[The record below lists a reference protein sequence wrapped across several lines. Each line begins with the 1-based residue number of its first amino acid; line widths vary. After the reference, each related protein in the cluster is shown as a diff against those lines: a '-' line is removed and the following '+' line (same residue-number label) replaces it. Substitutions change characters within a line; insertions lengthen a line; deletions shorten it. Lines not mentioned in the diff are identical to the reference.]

1 MSLKILFVDELKGF
15 YKSKVMIVLWVGLP
29 LLSLLFH
36 YIVPDTE
43 GIPISSIVAIILSSI
58 GGTLG
63 SAMLSTSIASEKIRH
78 VYDLFL
84 IRPVKRTSILLA
96 KFFSVYLCLI
106 IATGISLTLG
116 LILDQIFIGNL
127 PEFVLNQTIESLTIS
142 IAAMA
147 ISCSIGIFFGI
158 IVSSVPVAT
167 ILSVYIG
174 NQISAIS
181 ILPTLFLDFID
192 PIIFS
197 LLVGCIAAVLMLTI
211 SSILFS
217 RKQF

>member
-29 LLSLLFH
+29 LLSLLFN
-36 YIVPDTE
+36 YITPNTE
-43 GIPISSIVAIILSSI
+43 GFPISSIVAIILSSV
-58 GGTLG
+58 GGTLA

-78 VYDLFL
+78 VYDLYL
-84 IRPVKRTSILLA
+84 IRPVKRTNILLA
-96 KFFSVYLCLI
+96 KYFSVYLCLI

-127 PEFVLNQTIESLTIS
+127 PDYVLNQTIESLTIS
-142 IAAMA
+142 MAAMA
-147 ISCSIGIFFGI
+147 ISCSIGVFFGI

-181 ILPTLFLDFID
+181 ILPTIFLDFID
-192 PIIFS
+192 PVIFS
-197 LLVGCIAAVLMLTI
+197 LIIGPIAAAIMLTV

>member
-1 MSLKILFVDELKGF
+1 MSLKILFADELKGF

-63 SAMLSTSIASEKIRH
+63 SAMLSTSIASEKMRH

-197 LLVGCIAAVLMLTI
+197 LLVGSIAAVIMLTL
-211 SSILFS
+211 SSVLFS

>member
-1 MSLKILFVDELKGF
+1 MSLRILFVDELKGF

-63 SAMLSTSIASEKIRH
+63 SAMLSTSIASEKMRH

-142 IAAMA
+142 MAAMA

-181 ILPTLFLDFID
+181 ILPTVFLDFID
-192 PIIFS
+192 PIVFS
-197 LLVGCIAAVLMLTI
+197 LLIGCIAAVLMLTI

>member
-58 GGTLG
+58 GGTLA
-63 SAMLSTSIASEKIRH
+63 SAMLSTSIASEKMRH
-78 VYDLFL
+78 VYDLYL
-84 IRPVKRTSILLA
+84 IRPVKRTNILLA
-96 KFFSVYLCLI
+96 KYFSVYLCLI

-127 PEFVLNQTIESLTIS
+127 PDYVLNQTLESLAIS
-142 IAAMA
+142 MAAMA

-197 LLVGCIAAVLMLTI
+197 LLVGSIAAVIMLTV

>member
-29 LLSLLFH
+29 LLSLLFN
-36 YIVPDTE
+36 YITPNTE
-43 GIPISSIVAIILSSI
+43 GFPISSIVAIILSSV
-58 GGTLG
+58 GGTLA

-78 VYDLFL
+78 VYDLYL
-84 IRPVKRTSILLA
+84 IRPVKRTNILLA
-96 KFFSVYLCLI
+96 KYFSVYLCLI

-127 PEFVLNQTIESLTIS
+127 PDYVLNQTIESLTIS
-142 IAAMA
+142 MAAMA
-147 ISCSIGIFFGI
+147 ISCSIGVFFGI

-192 PIIFS
+192 PVIFS
-197 LLVGCIAAVLMLTI
+197 LIIGPIAAAIMLTV

>member
-29 LLSLLFH
+29 LLSLFFH

-192 PIIFS
+192 PIVFS
-197 LLVGCIAAVLMLTI
+197 LLVGCTSAVFMLTV

>member
-58 GGTLG
+58 GGTLA
-63 SAMLSTSIASEKIRH
+63 SAMLSTSIASEKMRH
-78 VYDLFL
+78 VYDLYL
-84 IRPVKRTSILLA
+84 IRPVKRTNILLA
-96 KFFSVYLCLI
+96 KYFSVYLCLI

-127 PEFVLNQTIESLTIS
+127 PEYVLNQTLESLTIS
-142 IAAMA
+142 MAAMA
-147 ISCSIGIFFGI
+147 ISCSIGIFFGV

-181 ILPTLFLDFID
+181 ILPTLFFDFID

-197 LLVGCIAAVLMLTI
+197 LLVGSIAAVIMLTV

>member
-1 MSLKILFVDELKGF
+1 MSLKILFIDELKGF
-15 YKSKVMIVLWVGLP
+15 YKSKVMIVLWVGFP

-36 YIVPDTE
+36 YITPDTE
-43 GIPISSIVAIILSSI
+43 GLPFSSIVAIILSSV
-58 GGTLG
+58 GGTLA
-63 SAMLSTSIASEKIRH
+63 SAMLSTSIASEKMHH
-78 VYDLFL
+78 VYDLYL
-84 IRPVKRTSILLA
+84 IRPVKRTNILLA
-96 KFFSVYLCLI
+96 KYFSVYLCLI
-106 IATGISLTLG
+106 IATAISLTLG

-127 PEFVLNQTIESLTIS
+127 PEYVLNQTIESLSIS
-142 IAAMA
+142 MAAMA
-147 ISCSIGIFFGI
+147 ISCSIGVFFGI

-181 ILPTLFLDFID
+181 ILPTVFFEFID

-197 LLVGCIAAVLMLTI
+197 LLVGSIAAVIMLTV

>member
-181 ILPTLFLDFID
+181 ILPTLFLNFID

-197 LLVGCIAAVLMLTI
+197 LLVGSIAVVIMLTV

>member
-181 ILPTLFLDFID
+181 ILPTVFLDFID
-192 PIIFS
+192 PIVFS

>member
-1 MSLKILFVDELKGF
+1 MSFKILFADELKGF

-36 YIVPDTE
+36 YITPNTE
-43 GIPISSIVAIILSSI
+43 GFPISSIVAIILSSV
-58 GGTLG
+58 GGTLA
-63 SAMLSTSIASEKIRH
+63 SAMLSTSIASEKLRH
-78 VYDLFL
+78 VYDLYL
-84 IRPVKRTSILLA
+84 IRPVKRTNILLA
-96 KFFSVYLCLI
+96 KYFSVYLCLI

-127 PEFVLNQTIESLTIS
+127 PEYVLNQTIESLTIS
-142 IAAMA
+142 MAAMA
-147 ISCSIGIFFGI
+147 ISCSIGVFFGI
-158 IVSSVPVAT
+158 LVSSVPVAT

-181 ILPTLFLDFID
+181 ILPTVFLDFID
-192 PIIFS
+192 PVIFS
-197 LLVGCIAAVLMLTI
+197 LIIGPIAAVIMLTV

>member
-1 MSLKILFVDELKGF
+1 MSLKILFADELKGF

-63 SAMLSTSIASEKIRH
+63 SAMLSTSIASEKMRH

-96 KFFSVYLCLI
+96 KFFSVYFCLI

-197 LLVGCIAAVLMLTI
+197 LLVGSIAAVIMLTV
-211 SSILFS
+211 SSVLFS

>member
-1 MSLKILFVDELKGF
+1 MSLKILFADELKGF

-63 SAMLSTSIASEKIRH
+63 SAMLSTSIASEKMRH

-142 IAAMA
+142 MAAMA

-181 ILPTLFLDFID
+181 ILPTVLLDFID

-197 LLVGCIAAVLMLTI
+197 LLVGFIATVIMLTI
-211 SSILFS
+211 SNILFS

>member
-29 LLSLLFH
+29 LLSLLFR
-36 YIVPDTE
+36 YITPETE
-43 GIPISSIVAIILSSI
+43 GFPFSSIVAIILSSI
-58 GGTLG
+58 GGTLA

-84 IRPVKRTSILLA
+84 IRPVKRTNILLA
-96 KFFSVYLCLI
+96 KYFSVYLCLI

-116 LILDQIFIGNL
+116 LILDQIFIGSL
-127 PEFVLNQTIESLTIS
+127 PEYVLNQTLESLTIS
-142 IAAMA
+142 LAAMA
-147 ISCSIGIFFGI
+147 ISCSIGIFFGVV
-158 IVSSVPVAT
+158 VSSVPVAT
-167 ILSVYIG
+167 ILSVYVG

-181 ILPTLFLDFID
+181 ILPTLLLDFIN

-197 LLVGCIAAVLMLTI
+197 LLVGCIAAVIMLAI

-217 RKQF
+217 RRQF

>member
-1 MSLKILFVDELKGF
+1 MSFKILFADELKGF

-36 YIVPDTE
+36 YITPDTE
-43 GIPISSIVAIILSSI
+43 GLPFSSIVAIILSSV
-58 GGTLG
+58 GGTLA

-78 VYDLFL
+78 VYDLYL
-84 IRPVKRTSILLA
+84 IRPVKRTNILLA
-96 KFFSVYLCLI
+96 KYFSVYLCLI

-127 PEFVLNQTIESLTIS
+127 PEYVLNQTIESLTIS
-142 IAAMA
+142 MAAMA

-181 ILPTLFLDFID
+181 ILPTIFLDFID

-197 LLVGCIAAVLMLTI
+197 LLVGSIAAVIMLTV
-211 SSILFS
+211 SSVLFS

>member
-84 IRPVKRTSILLA
+84 IRPVKRTSILIA

-197 LLVGCIAAVLMLTI
+197 LLVGSIAAVIMLTL
-211 SSILFS
+211 SSVLFS

>member
-1 MSLKILFVDELKGF
+1 MSLKILFADELKGF

-36 YIVPDTE
+36 YVVPNTE

-142 IAAMA
+142 MAAMA

-181 ILPTLFLDFID
+181 ILPTVLLDFID

-197 LLVGCIAAVLMLTI
+197 LLVGFIATVIMLTI
-211 SSILFS
+211 SNILFS

>member
-1 MSLKILFVDELKGF
+1 MSLKILFLDELKGF

-36 YIVPDTE
+36 YITPNIEGVPF
-43 GIPISSIVAIILSSI
+43 SSIVAIILSSI
-58 GGTLG
+58 GGTLAA
-63 SAMLSTSIASEKIRH
+63 AMLSTSIASEKIRH

-84 IRPVKRTSILLA
+84 IRPVKRTNILLA

-106 IATGISLTLG
+106 IATSISLTLG

-127 PEFVLNQTIESLTIS
+127 PEYVLNQIIESLIIS
-142 IAAMA
+142 MAAMA
-147 ISCSIGIFFGI
+147 ISCSIGIFFGVV
-158 IVSSVPVAT
+158 VSSVCVAT

-181 ILPTLFLDFID
+181 ILPTLFLDFIN

-197 LLVGCIAAVLMLTI
+197 LLVGCIAAVIMLTV

>member
-63 SAMLSTSIASEKIRH
+63 SAMLSTSIASEKMRH

-142 IAAMA
+142 LAAMA

-181 ILPTLFLDFID
+181 ILPTVFLDFID
-192 PIIFS
+192 PIVFS

>member
-106 IATGISLTLG
+106 IATGISLTH
-116 LILDQIFIGNL
+116 
-127 PEFVLNQTIESLTIS
+127 
-142 IAAMA
+142 
-147 ISCSIGIFFGI
+147 
-158 IVSSVPVAT
+158 
-167 ILSVYIG
+167 
-174 NQISAIS
+174 
-181 ILPTLFLDFID
+181 
-192 PIIFS
+192 
-197 LLVGCIAAVLMLTI
+197 
-211 SSILFS
+211 
-217 RKQF
+217 

>member
-1 MSLKILFVDELKGF
+1 MSLKILFLDELKGF

-197 LLVGCIAAVLMLTI
+197 LLVGCIAAVIMLTL

>member
-29 LLSLLFH
+29 LISLLFR
-36 YIVPDTE
+36 YITPE
-43 GIPISSIVAIILSSI
+43 IEEFPFSSVVAIILSSI
-58 GGTLG
+58 GGTLA
-63 SAMLSTSIASEKIRH
+63 SAMLSTSIANEKIRH

-84 IRPVKRTSILLA
+84 IRPVKRVNILLA
-96 KFFSVYLCLI
+96 KYFSVYLCLI

-116 LILDQIFIGNL
+116 LILDQIFIGSL
-127 PEFVLNQTIESLTIS
+127 PEYVLNQTLESLTIS
-142 IAAMA
+142 LAAMA
-147 ISCSIGIFFGI
+147 ISCSIGIFFGV

-181 ILPTLFLDFID
+181 ILPTIFLDFID

-197 LLVGCIAAVLMLTI
+197 LLVGCIAAVIMLTV
-211 SSILFS
+211 SSILFT

>member
-29 LLSLLFH
+29 LISLLFR
-36 YIVPDTE
+36 YITPE
-43 GIPISSIVAIILSSI
+43 IEEFPFSSVVAIILSSI
-58 GGTLG
+58 GGTLA
-63 SAMLSTSIASEKIRH
+63 SAMLSTSIANEKIRH

-84 IRPVKRTSILLA
+84 IRPVKRVNILLA
-96 KFFSVYLCLI
+96 KYFSVYLCLI

-116 LILDQIFIGNL
+116 LILDQIFIGSL
-127 PEFVLNQTIESLTIS
+127 PEYVLNQTLESLTIS
-142 IAAMA
+142 LAAMA
-147 ISCSIGIFFGI
+147 ISCSIGIFFGV

-181 ILPTLFLDFID
+181 ILPTVFLDFID

-197 LLVGCIAAVLMLTI
+197 LLVGCIAAVIMLTV
-211 SSILFS
+211 SSILFT

>member
-36 YIVPDTE
+36 YITPNTE
-43 GIPISSIVAIILSSI
+43 GFPISSIVAIILSSV
-58 GGTLG
+58 GGTLA
-63 SAMLSTSIASEKIRH
+63 SAMLSTSIASEKMRH
-78 VYDLFL
+78 VYDLYL
-84 IRPVKRTSILLA
+84 IRPVKRANILLA
-96 KFFSVYLCLI
+96 KYFSVYLCLI

-127 PEFVLNQTIESLTIS
+127 PEYVLNQTIESLTIS
-142 IAAMA
+142 MAAMA
-147 ISCSIGIFFGI
+147 ISCSIGVFFGI
-158 IVSSVPVAT
+158 TVSSVPVAT

-181 ILPTLFLDFID
+181 ILPTVFLDFID
-192 PIIFS
+192 PVIFS
-197 LLVGCIAAVLMLTI
+197 LLIGPIAAVIMLTV

>member
-181 ILPTLFLDFID
+181 ILPTVFLDFID
-192 PIIFS
+192 PIVFS
-197 LLVGCIAAVLMLTI
+197 LLIGCIAAVLMLAI

>member
-1 MSLKILFVDELKGF
+1 
-15 YKSKVMIVLWVGLP
+15 VMIVLWVGLP

-43 GIPISSIVAIILSSI
+43 GIPISSIVAIVLSSI
-58 GGTLG
+58 GGTLA
-63 SAMLSTSIASEKIRH
+63 SAMLSTSIASEKMRH
-78 VYDLFL
+78 VYDLYL
-84 IRPVKRTSILLA
+84 IRPVKRTNILLA
-96 KFFSVYLCLI
+96 KYFSVYLCLI

-127 PEFVLNQTIESLTIS
+127 PDYVLNQTLESLAIS
-142 IAAMA
+142 MAAMA

-197 LLVGCIAAVLMLTI
+197 LLVGSIAAVIMLTV

>member
-29 LLSLLFH
+29 LISLLFR
-36 YIVPDTE
+36 YITPE
-43 GIPISSIVAIILSSI
+43 IEEFPFSSVVAIILSSI
-58 GGTLG
+58 GGTLA
-63 SAMLSTSIASEKIRH
+63 SAMLSTSIANEKIRH

-84 IRPVKRTSILLA
+84 IRPVKRVNILLA
-96 KFFSVYLCLI
+96 KYFSVYLCLI

-116 LILDQIFIGNL
+116 LILDQIFIGSL
-127 PEFVLNQTIESLTIS
+127 PEYVLNQTLESLTIS
-142 IAAMA
+142 LAAMA
-147 ISCSIGIFFGI
+147 ISCSIGIFFGV

-181 ILPTLFLDFID
+181 ILPTIFLDFID

-197 LLVGCIAAVLMLTI
+197 LLVGSIAAVIMLTV
-211 SSILFS
+211 SSILFT

>member
-58 GGTLG
+58 GGTLA
-63 SAMLSTSIASEKIRH
+63 SAMLSTSIASEKMRH
-78 VYDLFL
+78 VYDLYL
-84 IRPVKRTSILLA
+84 IRPVKRTNILLA
-96 KFFSVYLCLI
+96 KYFSVYLCLI

-127 PEFVLNQTIESLTIS
+127 PEYVLNQTIESLAIS
-142 IAAMA
+142 MAAMA

-197 LLVGCIAAVLMLTI
+197 LLVGSIAAVIMLTV

>member
-1 MSLKILFVDELKGF
+1 MSLKILFADELKGF

-36 YIVPDTE
+36 YVVPNTE

-127 PEFVLNQTIESLTIS
+127 PEYVLNQTIESLSIS
-142 IAAMA
+142 MAAMA

-181 ILPTLFLDFID
+181 ILPTVLLDFID

-197 LLVGCIAAVLMLTI
+197 LLVGSIAAVIMLTI